1 MSITFWNPENPAN
14 YIEKYDPKYED
25 TYTVLA
31 EDSGIEVNMC
41 NTNALEVLSLLGLPS
56 EYSGKIS
63 ARELEVRCNRA
74 LIRLR
79 NSSFLDKMIPTIIKG
94 NFIDTGRPE
103 GYLQNQVSLLL
114 ELTKQRTTEY
124 DEIYWG

>member
-1 MSITFWNPENPAN
+1 MSITFWNPENPAD
-14 YIEKYDPKYED
+14 YIEKYDSQYGD
-25 TYTVLA
+25 TYTVLS
-31 EDSGIEVNMC
+31 EDSGIEINMC
-41 NTNALEVLSLLGLPS
+41 NSNALEVLSLLGLPS

-63 ARELEVRCNRA
+63 ARELEALCNRA

-103 GYLQNQVSLLL
+103 GYLQNQVLKLL
-114 ELTKQRTTEY
+114 ELAQERTTEY

>member
-1 MSITFWNPENPAN
+1 MSITFWNPENPAKFV
-14 YIEKYDPKYED
+14 EQYDPAYDD
-25 TYTVLA
+25 TYTVMT
-31 EDSGIEVNMC
+31 EDSGIEINMC
-41 NTNALEVLSLLGLPS
+41 NSNALEVISLLGLTA

-63 ARELEVRCNRA
+63 AKELEVRCNRT

-79 NSSFLDKMIPTIIKG
+79 NSSMLDKMIPTIIKG

-103 GYLQNQVSLLL
+103 GYLQKQVLKLL
-114 ELTKQRTTEY
+114 ELAQQRTTEY